1 MYATYHK
8 HTLQFKFLAG
18 TSRGVLRNKDSYFI
32 RVSHKK
38 GDSQYGLG
46 ECAPLQGLSIDDVP
60 DYEQRVADLCQQLS
74 SQEIMLKDESGVFT
88 WLDTHVNKEFP
99 SLRFGAETALLDLIN
114 GGKKL
119 ILDNNWSQSP
129 HQPIPINGLI
139 WMNDQQ
145 HMLNQLK
152 EKLNQGF
159 DCIKIKIGAI
169 DFDQEMALL
178 EFIRKQHGPDE
189 VTIRVDANGAFSSHD
204 VFEKLERLS
213 AFSVHSIEQPIQPGQ
228 YPLMRK
234 LCAQSPLPIAL
245 DEELIGVHESG
256 EKAELLDQILPQYI
270 ILKPSLIGGI
280 QASREWIHLAE
291 ERNIG
296 WWITS
301 ALESNIGLNA
311 IAQLTATYV
320 VQLPQGLGT
329 GQLYENNIPSPLQ
342 IGDGKLFYAAEDV
355 WQDQICYA

>member
-8 HTLQFKFLAG
+8 YTLQFRFLAG
-18 TSRGVLRNKDSYFI
+18 TSRGVLRSKDSYFI
-32 RVSHKK
+32 KVSQKR
-38 GDSQYGLG
+38 DDPLYGLG

-60 DYEQRVADLCQQLS
+60 DYDQRVANLCQQLS
-74 SQEIMLKDESGVFT
+74 SQEMNLRNTSEVFSWVDT
-88 WLDTHVNKEFP
+88 LLDKHFP
-99 SLRFGAETALLDLIN
+99 SLRFGSEMALLDLMH
-114 GGKKL
+114 GGNKL
-119 ILDNNWSQSP
+119 ILENNWSQSP
-129 HQPIPINGLI
+129 YQSIPINGLV

-145 HMLNQLK
+145 HMLNQLQ

-178 EFIRKQHGPDE
+178 EFIREYYGPDE
-189 VTIRVDANGAFSSHD
+189 VTIRVDANGAFSSND

-213 AFSVHSIEQPIQPGQ
+213 VFSVHSIEQPIQPGQ

-234 LCAQSPLPIAL
+234 LCAQRPVPIAL

-270 ILKPSLIGGI
+270 ILKPSLLGGI
-280 QASREWIHLAE
+280 QASREWIRLAE

-311 IAQLTATYV
+311 IAQLTATYP
-320 VQLPQGLGT
+320 VQQPQGLGT
-329 GQLYENNIPSPLQ
+329 GQLYENNISSPLQ
-342 IGDGKLFYAAEDV
+342 IHDGKLYYAADGV
-355 WQDQICYA
+355 WQDRVCYA